1 MNCRRSAFLK
11 ARKSEAE
18 RPARCA
24 LILRVPFGKHFRKR
38 ARENRRAGLD
48 GDGDTAIASLRGV
61 PAERSDKKCTLRGQ
75 RRRQLYLSRR
85 EISPPSRLRAN
96 GGVGRTSGSLFS
108 VIKRSQKPQGGK
120 RGERRKV
127 FRGAVSRRTIRSDKS
142 FRADTFGQKNSF
154 F

>member
-1 MNCRRSAFLK
+1 MLFESAEKRSGTS
-11 ARKSEAE
+11 RG
-18 RPARCA
+18 
-24 LILRVPFGKHFRKR
+24 LRVPPARTVWQTLSENGRGKT
-38 ARENRRAGLD
+38 D
-48 GDGDTAIASLRGV
+48 GRDSMAMGDTAIASLRGV
-61 PAERSDKKCTLRGQ
+61 PAERSDKKCALRGQ

-85 EISPPSRLRAN
+85 EISPPSRLRSN

-108 VIKRSQKPQGGK
+108 VIKRSQKPHGGK

-127 FRGAVSRRTIRSDKS
+127 FRGAVSRRTIRSDKP